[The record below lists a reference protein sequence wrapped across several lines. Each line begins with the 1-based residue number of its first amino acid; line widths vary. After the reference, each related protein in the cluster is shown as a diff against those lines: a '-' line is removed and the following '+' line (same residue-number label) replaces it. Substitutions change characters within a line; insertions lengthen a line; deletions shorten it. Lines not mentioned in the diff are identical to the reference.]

1 MAAIGVGIVLTRE
14 TLQVRWRAWIVEH
27 LVDRWLVAPA
37 LLSPQRHRQGAA
49 QPRVPHLRRHAL
61 GHRAAGRPRHRP
73 AAGRGRRGGLHLH
86 PVERRRLLHARSGLA
101 GTFTIPAYMVIVAL
115 AYGFIASGLMLWV
128 GAPLVGFVGRKNE
141 AEGYFRFAMMRIR
154 DNAESVALMNG
165 ARYEQAV
172 LGRFYETVVARW
184 MAIVWQHGHLTW
196 ITNASGPMIPIVPLL
211 FAAPKYI
218 SGELTLGQVTQLAAA
233 FIQVQIAIS
242 WVVDNYNRV
251 AEWYASA
258 RRVMDIVDAC
268 DAIDPHID
276 AIAPTPTRAAGRAGR
291 QRALGRFRDRRRQ
304 RPAPAVGRR
313 SLGRSRRGRAHPRRF
328 QHRQVDAGARAGGP
342 VVGRARQP
350 RAARPV
356 AGDDHAAE
364 ELPAA
369 RLAQGRAALSQPLAA
384 GARRR
389 ARGGARQ
396 GRPRARS
403 GPGSTRWRAGTRC
416 CPTASASVWPSPG

>member
-1 MAAIGVGIVLTRE
+1 
-14 TLQVRWRAWIVEH
+14 
-27 LVDRWLVAPA
+27 
-37 LLSPQRHRQGAA
+37 
-49 QPRVPHLRRHAL
+49 
-61 GHRAAGRPRHRP
+61 
-73 AAGRGRRGGLHLH
+73 
-86 PVERRRLLHARSGLA
+86 
-101 GTFTIPAYMVIVAL
+101 MVIVAL
-115 AYGFIASGLMLWV
+115 AYGVIASGLMLWV

-196 ITNASGPMIPIVPLL
+196 ITNSSGPMIPIVPLL

-276 AIAPTPTRAAGRAGR
+276 AIAADADAGAGRAGR
-291 QRALGRFRDRRRQ
+291 QRALRRFRDRRRQ
-304 RPAPAVGRR
+304 RPAAAVGRR
-313 SLGRSRRGRAHPRRF
+313 PLRRPRRGRAHPRRF
-328 QHRQVDAGARAGGP
+328 QHRQVDAGAGAGRP

-350 RAARPV
+350 GAARPV

-369 RLAQGRAALSQPLAA
+369 RLAQGRAALSQTRRCRCPTTASRRRLAKVGLEALGPRLDERARWDQVLSNGERQRLAIARLIIHQPRVVILDDALSALEESAQAAVLARLRTELA
-384 GARRR
+384 GATIISLGQRPAPSGAHERELRLERRGDH
-389 ARGGARQ
+389 AVLLPGGA
-396 GRPRARS
+396 PVLA
-403 GPGSTRWRAGTRC
+403 
-416 CPTASASVWPSPG
+416 TAK